1 MAFDHL
7 FIATLIAVQ
16 GLGTMYALVLLI
28 KGVRDV
34 GEMVERVAKALGQP
48 H

>member
-1 MAFDHL
+1 MEFNHL

-34 GEMVERVAKALGQP
+34 GEMVERVAKELAQSR
-48 H
+48 